1 MSELSYK
8 NAEDLQQLMDQ
19 GMTQA
24 QMAKAFKVSAL
35 TVGNWC
41 RKFGLTKAS
50 KGKAAS
56 KPSSLNRT
64 IRKKLKAKDSSDAS
78 AKIRQLLDMMEELPE
93 GSDNVRSAI
102 KADMV
107 DLIRGL

>member
-1 MSELSYK
+1 MSGRLSIVAY
-8 NAEDLQQLMDQ
+8 
-19 GMTQA
+19 
-24 QMAKAFKVSAL
+24 
-35 TVGNWC
+35 
-41 RKFGLTKAS
+41 S
-50 KGKAAS
+50 KGKAAP